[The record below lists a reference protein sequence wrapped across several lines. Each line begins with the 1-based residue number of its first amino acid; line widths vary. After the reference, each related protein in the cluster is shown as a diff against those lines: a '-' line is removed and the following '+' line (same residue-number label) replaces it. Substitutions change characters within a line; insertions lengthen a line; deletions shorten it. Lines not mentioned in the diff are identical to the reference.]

1 MPLVVIQR
9 GDRTL
14 VVCKPKP
21 PKIGD
26 AYQRPIPRGNTHS
39 PDQDRI
45 QAALLG
51 IPHRTLLRELVE
63 SYGDSFGGQL

>member
-1 MPLVVIQR
+1 MPLVVTQR
-9 GDRTL
+9 GDRTII
-14 VVCKPKP
+14 VCKPKP

-26 AYQRPIPRGNTHS
+26 AYQRPIPRGNTHA

-51 IPHRTLLRELVE
+51 IPHRTMLREII
-63 SYGDSFGGQL
+63 DSFTEAP

>member
-1 MPLVVIQR
+1 MPLVVTQR
-9 GDRTL
+9 GDRTII
-14 VVCKPKP
+14 VCKPKP

-26 AYQRPIPRGNTHS
+26 AYQRPIPRGNAHS

-51 IPHRTLLRELVE
+51 IPHRTMLREFI
-63 SYGDSFGGQL
+63 DSFSEVPL